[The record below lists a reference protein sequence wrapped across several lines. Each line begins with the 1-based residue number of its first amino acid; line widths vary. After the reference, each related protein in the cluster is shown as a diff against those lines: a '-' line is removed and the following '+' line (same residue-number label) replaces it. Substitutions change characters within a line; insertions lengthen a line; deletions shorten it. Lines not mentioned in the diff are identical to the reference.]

1 MKIVLDMNLSP
12 KRNVLLTNAGF
23 ESVHWSSLG
32 ASDTPDA
39 DIASYAAANDSVVIT
54 NDLDFGMI
62 LVDRNTSMPSII
74 QLRLDDVRP
83 TAAGQLVL
91 AALLRYADDL
101 AKGAFLTVED
111 RRTRIRPSP
120 FRISN

>member
-120 FRISN
+120 FRIAN

>member
-91 AALLRYADDL
+91 AALLRDADDL

-120 FRISN
+120 FRM